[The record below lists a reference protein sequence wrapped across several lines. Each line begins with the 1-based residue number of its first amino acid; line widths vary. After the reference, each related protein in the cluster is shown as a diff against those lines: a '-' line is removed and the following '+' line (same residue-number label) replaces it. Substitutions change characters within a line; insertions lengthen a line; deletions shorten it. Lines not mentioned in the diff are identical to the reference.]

1 MIKISNLS
9 KSYIKNEKE
18 LPVLRD
24 FNLEMKQGEILA
36 LMGPS
41 GSGKTTILNI
51 LAGLDTD
58 IEGTVE
64 VSGNKLSEMTRDELN
79 HYRNSRLGFIFQEF
93 NLLPHLN
100 ALENVL
106 VPLMFSDVPHGKARE
121 MGMKVLELVRLTE
134 HWNKPPSELSGGQ
147 KQRVAVARALVNE
160 PEIILADEPTANLD
174 SESEK
179 AVLDMILDLTRKEN
193 ATLLI
198 STHRK
203 DIAQLAESI
212 VTLEEIKIGMSQ
224 LA

>member
-1 MIKISNLS
+1 MIKIKNLS
-9 KSYIKNEKE
+9 KSYIKNGKE
-18 LPVLRD
+18 LPVLK
-24 FNLEMKQGEILA
+24 NLNLDVKEGEILA

-41 GSGKTTILNI
+41 GSGKTTVLNI

-58 IEGTVE
+58 IEGTIE
-64 VSGNKLSEMTRDELN
+64 VAGNNLANMSRDDLN

-106 VPLMFSDVPHGKARE
+106 VPLMFADMGHSEAKAK
-121 MGMKVLELVRLTE
+121 GMKVLEMVRLQE

-147 KQRVAVARALVNE
+147 KQRVAVARALVNQ
-160 PEIILADEPTANLD
+160 PKIILADEPTANLD

-179 AVLDMILDLTRKEN
+179 TVLNMILELTKKEN
-193 ATLLI
+193 ATLII

-203 DIAQLAESI
+203 DIAQLAENI
-212 VTLEEIKIGMSQ
+212 VVLEEIKVEMSH